1 MKRLGLTL
9 LLIIAAATLRAED
22 YTLGP
27 DSQPHDGV
35 PKGTVTKFILSSGKY
50 YPGTPHNCAV
60 YVPAQYDATKPTPF
74 MIFLDGS
81 GALSD
86 GVRVPVVLDNLIAKH
101 DIPPMI
107 GIFIDPGVLPV
118 PSDAVQNRYNRIFE
132 YDSLSSRFSEFLLNE
147 LVPEVASHYNLSK
160 NPDDHAIE
168 GVSTGA
174 VGAFMAAWNRPD
186 QFHRVLSFIG
196 TYVSMKGAD
205 SMMALVRKTEP
216 KPIRIFMQ
224 DGTDDHIVP
233 AEPFGT
239 SFSGSWP
246 MNNQVMF
253 QALQYSGYDVK
264 LVMGTEAHNMKQGG
278 AIMPDALRWLWRGYP
293 EPIVVHEPEAM
304 HQPGWDPR
312 GKVYA
317 TVFVDKPWQ
326 QVPGDYK
333 SAVNPAA
340 DKDGNVYFAD
350 PVADRIYK
358 TAPDGSA
365 SIFRR
370 DAGTITAL
378 AVGADG
384 RLYASEP
391 SMKRV
396 VSFGNDGDKKVV
408 AQNVEAQALAITQKG
423 AIYFTDRTHHT
434 IGLVD
439 AAGSVRTVYDGGE
452 IAQPTGIALS
462 PDQAM
467 VVVTDA
473 QGRFA
478 WSFQIAPDG
487 SLENGEPFYRLE
499 IPEQGW
505 MSQVVSVQQ
514 DAGGASYFA
523 TPEGIQVCEPSG
535 RVIEIL
541 NAPEPGPQADEL
553 SSIAFAG
560 AGAEPGSTW
569 LYAVE
574 AGKLYRRP
582 VKVTYAGVWAP
593 QKPPKPLL

>member
-1 MKRLGLTL
+1 MKRLALTL
-9 LLIIAAATLRAED
+9 LLIFAAVTLRAEN

-27 DSQPHDGV
+27 DSQPQRGV
-35 PKGTVTKFILSSGKY
+35 PKGSVSKFVLNPGKY

-101 DIPPMI
+101 DLPPMI
-107 GIFIDPGVLPV
+107 GIFIDPGVLPT
-118 PSDAVQNRYNRIFE
+118 PSDQVQNRYNRIFE
-132 YDSLSSRFSEFLLNE
+132 YDSLSGRLAEFLINE
-147 LVPEVASHYNLSK
+147 LIPEVASHYNLSK

-174 VGAFMAAWNRPD
+174 VGAFMTAWNRPD

-196 TYVSMKGAD
+196 TYVAMKGAD
-205 SMMALVRKTEP
+205 SMMARVRKNEP

-224 DGTDDHIVP
+224 DGTNDHIVP

-264 LVMGTEAHNMKQGG
+264 LVMGTEAHNMMQGG

-293 EPIVVHEPEAM
+293 EPIIVHEPEAM

-326 QVPGDYK
+326 QIQGDYQ
-333 SAVNPAA
+333 SAVAPAA

-358 TAPDGSA
+358 TAPDGLA
-365 SIFRR
+365 STFKR
-370 DAGTITAL
+370 DAGTIAAL

-391 SMKRV
+391 SMKRI
-396 VSFGNDGDKKVV
+396 VSFGSRDDKKVV
-408 AQNVEAQALAITQKG
+408 ARDVEAHGLAITQKG
-423 AIYFTDRTHHT
+423 AIYFTDQARKTVGVIDVGGT
-434 IGLVD
+434 
-439 AAGSVRTVYDGGE
+439 VRTVYDAGE
-452 IAQPTGIALS
+452 IASPAGIALS

-467 VVVTDA
+467 VIVSDA

-523 TPEGIQVCEPSG
+523 TPEGIQVCEASG

-541 NAPEPGPQADEL
+541 NAPESDPGAGNL
-553 SSIAFAG
+553 SSLAFG
-560 AGAEPGSTW
+560 GSAPTW
-569 LYAVE
+569 LYAVQ
-574 AGKLYRRP
+574 GKKLYRRP
-582 VKVTYAGVWAP
+582 VKVEYAGVWAP
-593 QKPPKPLL
+593 EKPPKPLL